1 MNFLMTMLRRI
12 KGIFPMIKD
21 RKVAWWKKA
30 IIIAALVYLFLP
42 VDVIPPVIP
51 VFGWADDLAV
61 WAALLY
67 FMGDDLDA
75 HISAPAGYRSGKA
88 ESTLHFS
95 RPRRVSRERK
105 PPARDRPHPRKI
117 RNRG

>member
-1 MNFLMTMLRRI
+1 MRAT
-12 KGIFPMIKD
+12 GY
-21 RKVAWWKKA
+21 VAA
-30 IIIAALVYLFLP
+30 YADATFSVPAVLIRVPSAG

-75 HISAPAGYRSGKA
+75 HISAPAGYRTGKYNYNA
-88 ESTLHFS
+88 EDVHEADFT
-95 RPRRVSRERK
+95 VVEGEEEEK
-105 PPARDRPHPRKI
+105 DDRS
-117 RNRG
+117 